1 MKRILMLGPVPP
13 PYGGIASLV
22 DDMIHSDLRN
32 EYAIEIFPRSEG
44 YPAGMDGLLGRNLF
58 RLKRFARFFGKC
70 LFGDFDLI
78 HIHSADIILWGT
90 ATFVLLARIAGKK
103 VLLHIHGTDW
113 NKFYESES
121 AWRKFWKKTTLSLPA
136 KIVVVYPLWEEKIRK
151 LGIKTDVTFI
161 RNLVIPPP
169 LPDRSEVDETRARL
183 HLTKDHFVVLMV
195 GSVGERKGV
204 FDLLK
209 AVPKV
214 VSQDDSVMFV
224 LAGGEELPGEM
235 DQILGIIEVEKI
247 EPWVKV
253 LGEVERD
260 RIPRLLGLA
269 DLFILPSHAEGMPLA
284 ILEAMR
290 SGVPIIST
298 YVGGIPDTI
307 QNEISGLLIHPG
319 SAAEIAA
326 AVLRLR
332 KDDALRQRLV
342 SRAEKEF
349 EEKYEFSK
357 GINEIRSLYRSL

>member
-22 DDMIHSDLRN
+22 DDMIHSDLPK
-32 EYAIEIFPRSEG
+32 EYAFEIFPRSEG
-44 YPAGMDGLLGRNLF
+44 YPPGMDGLLGRNLF
-58 RLKRFARFFGKC
+58 RFRRFARFFGKC
-70 LFGDFDLI
+70 LFGNFDLV

-90 ATFVLLARIAGKK
+90 AIFVLLGKIAGKK
-103 VLLHIHGTDW
+103 VLLHIQGTDW
-113 NKFYESES
+113 NTFYESES

-136 KIVVVYPLWEEKIRK
+136 KIVVVYPLWEENIRK

-169 LPDRSEVDETRARL
+169 LPDRSEVDETRAGL
-183 HLTKDHFVVLMV
+183 CLTKDHFVVLMV

-224 LAGGEELPGEM
+224 LAGGEEHPGEM
-235 DQILGIIEVEKI
+235 AQLMEIIEAEKI
-247 EPWVKV
+247 GPWVKV

-260 RIPRLLGLA
+260 RVPRLLGLA

-290 SGVPIIST
+290 SRVPIIST
-298 YVGGIPDTI
+298 YAGGIPDTI
-307 QNEISGLLIHPG
+307 QNEISGLLVHPR
-319 SAAEIAA
+319 SPEEIAD

-332 KDDALRQRLV
+332 KDDALRQRLAR
-342 SRAEKEF
+342 RAEKEF
-349 EEKYEFSK
+349 EEKFAFSK
-357 GINEIRSLYRSL
+357 GIDEIRSLYTSL